1 MSGHKLQRNLPRVL
15 AVAVVIGVGLGMVL
29 LVRNMLHQQPPHNKP
44 KVQQISLVQPPPP
57 PPPPEKIDQPP
68 PEQQVQQEVPQDQP
82 PPDVPDAPP
91 DDGPPPGELGLD
103 ATGGAGGDSFGLV
116 GRKGGRSL
124 IGGGGGAGFRWYAG
138 VIKQDIT
145 DQLSDN
151 DDIRKR
157 SYSLLVKIWIGRD
170 GRVQRLELGSSTGSR
185 ELDHA
190 IRTAL
195 LAMGRLKEAPP
206 ADMPQPVRLRI
217 TSRI

>member
-1 MSGHKLQRNLPRVL
+1 MLQRYLPL
-15 AVAVVIGVGLGMVL
+15 ALGGAVVIGVGLGMVL
-29 LVRNMLHQQPPHNKP
+29 LVLNMLHQQPPHNKP

-57 PPPPEKIDQPP
+57 PPPPEKIEQPP

-91 DDGPPPGELGLD
+91 DDGPPPGDQLGLD

-116 GRKGGRSL
+116 GRKGGRGL

-138 VIKQDIT
+138 IIKQDIT